1 MNLSIPPHVV
11 ELIRHIESAGHQV
24 WCVGGCVRDALLGR
38 FPADWDLATT
48 ALPGQVK
55 ELFSEKNTVDKG
67 LAHGTVGI
75 PVLGS
80 VVEITTLRVESQYM
94 DRRRPQ
100 LVAFTQSLEQDLAR
114 RDFTVNALAYH
125 PDWGLT
131 DCFGGLADLRQGLL
145 RCVGQPEKRFQEDA
159 LRILRCLRFAA
170 TLGFAVHPQTLQA
183 AKDCREL
190 LGALSTERI
199 REELTRLLCGG
210 GAGPVLEWGKE
221 IFFAALPELA
231 PLDGCAQETPY
242 HCYDCWGHT
251 LHTVEAVPAEPLLR
265 WAALLH
271 DCGKPAVKSYDSHG
285 QAHFYGHAQAGA
297 RLAEQVLHRLH
308 FSIREAERITALVK
322 RHGQALPIRE
332 KRIKKLLGAWGEEGV
347 RQLLA
352 LVEADLLAQAPQTA
366 RQRLPLVEE
375 ARTLVRDILDRGECL
390 GLSSLAVGGRDLL
403 ALGYQ
408 PGPALGAALHQLL
421 EEVLAGTLENR
432 REILLKKAQEWL

>member
-145 RCVGQPEKRFQEDA
+145 RCVGQSEKRFQEDA

-170 TLGFAVHPQTLQA
+170 TLGFAV
-183 AKDCREL
+183 
-190 LGALSTERI
+190 LS
-199 REELTRLLCGG
+199 L
-210 GAGPVLEWGKE
+210 
-221 IFFAALPELA
+221 
-231 PLDGCAQETPY
+231 
-242 HCYDCWGHT
+242 
-251 LHTVEAVPAEPLLR
+251 
-265 WAALLH
+265 
-271 DCGKPAVKSYDSHG
+271 
-285 QAHFYGHAQAGA
+285 
-297 RLAEQVLHRLH
+297 
-308 FSIREAERITALVK
+308 
-322 RHGQALPIRE
+322 
-332 KRIKKLLGAWGEEGV
+332 
-347 RQLLA
+347 
-352 LVEADLLAQAPQTA
+352 
-366 RQRLPLVEE
+366 
-375 ARTLVRDILDRGECL
+375 
-390 GLSSLAVGGRDLL
+390 
-403 ALGYQ
+403 
-408 PGPALGAALHQLL
+408 
-421 EEVLAGTLENR
+421 
-432 REILLKKAQEWL
+432 